1 MNSVLFLLITLYLFA
16 SVYATENTLK
26 KITRQSAS
34 KFSLLPK
41 SSQTTSEKGKFQI
54 KQSTSSTSMKGKQY
68 SNQISQTSVPF
79 NNNALNK
86 VKNIAIGIKDEVVDC
101 FDSLVYAETN
111 TERLDN
117 LFDIAYRHR
126 PIVAAGALI
135 VVGKIALSQSQAVSA
150 AERMKRELT
159 VSEAAKWGKRLR

>member
-1 MNSVLFLLITLYLFA
+1 
-16 SVYATENTLK
+16 
-26 KITRQSAS
+26 
-34 KFSLLPK
+34 
-41 SSQTTSEKGKFQI
+41 
-54 KQSTSSTSMKGKQY
+54 MKGKQY

>member
-1 MNSVLFLLITLYLFA
+1 MNSVLLLLVTLYLFA

-34 KFSLLPK
+34 KFNLLPK
-41 SSQTTSEKGKFQI
+41 SSQTREKGKFSI
-54 KQSTSSTSMKGKQY
+54 KQSKQIPVKEKQY
-68 SNQISQTSVPF
+68 TIQIYQDSKPL
-79 NNNALNK
+79 NNNAINK

-101 FDSLVYAETN
+101 FDSIVFAETN
-111 TERLDN
+111 SERLDN

-126 PIVAAGALI
+126 PILAAGALI
-135 VVGKIALSQSQAVSA
+135 VVGKIALSQSQSVSA

-159 VSEAAKWGKRLR
+159 VTEAAKWGKRLR

>member
-1 MNSVLFLLITLYLFA
+1 MNTILVLFIASGLLSCIH
-16 SVYATENTLK
+16 ATENSLK
-26 KITRQSAS
+26 KATRPSAS
-34 KFSLLPK
+34 KFNLLPK
-41 SSQTTSEKGKFQI
+41 SSQTTEKGKFLI
-54 KQSTSSTSMKGKQY
+54 KQSTRNTSVKGKQLN
-68 SNQISQTSVPF
+68 NQISHNIVPF
-79 NNNALNK
+79 DNNAINK

-101 FDSLVYAETN
+101 FDSVVFAETN

-126 PIVAAGALI
+126 PILAAGALI